1 MSHVLSS
8 INRHRRRRALPP
20 ALSVVEI
27 LVLAPVAAILAL
39 WVIPDAFGIEWS
51 CVGRYGVQAT
61 RGDSFGDAV
70 TVGGTFGWLAVF
82 VAVLFAHIAE
92 RPRLAAVI
100 PLAWFVG
107 LVLTTLIVAATIGP
121 LPCPS

>member
-1 MSHVLSS
+1 MSHTLNS
-8 INRHRRRRALPP
+8 ISRHQRRRALPP

-27 LVLAPVAAILAL
+27 FVLAPIAAILAL

-51 CVGRYGVQAT
+51 CVGRYGVQGT

-70 TVGGTFGWLAVF
+70 TVGGAFGWLAVF

>member
-1 MSHVLSS
+1 MSQVLSS
-8 INRHRRRRALPP
+8 INRHQRRCALPP

-39 WVIPDAFGIEWS
+39 WVIPGAFEIEWS

-70 TVGGTFGWLAVF
+70 TVGGTLGWLAVF

-92 RPRLAAVI
+92 RPRLAALLPVV
-100 PLAWFVG
+100 WFAV
-107 LVLTTLIVAATIGP
+107 LILTTLIAAATIGP
-121 LPCPS
+121 APCPS